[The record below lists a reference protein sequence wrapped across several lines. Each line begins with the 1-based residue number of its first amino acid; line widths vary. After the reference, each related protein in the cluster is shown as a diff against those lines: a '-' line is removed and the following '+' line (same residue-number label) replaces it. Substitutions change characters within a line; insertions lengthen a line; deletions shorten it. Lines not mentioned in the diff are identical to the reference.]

1 MSHVRRDERIDLLG
15 NIWLFSNCS
24 RQELDRIAGLTTPM
38 NVPPG
43 KVLAREGEGGSEFFV
58 VVEGTAE
65 ARINDELVGT
75 LSSGSFFGELA
86 LLDRGPR
93 TATVTATTVMTVL
106 VLSRPEFR
114 ELIVDAIPSV
124 TRKMISVLGAR
135 LRQADQRATR
145 ELASV

>member
-15 NIWLFSNCS
+15 KIWLFSNCS
-24 RQELDRIAGLTTPM
+24 LKELDRIAALATPM
-38 NVPPG
+38 NVAPG

-65 ARINDELVGT
+65 ARINEELVGT
-75 LSSGSFFGELA
+75 LSPGSFFGELA

-93 TATVTATTVMTVL
+93 TATVTASTVMTVL
-106 VLSRPEFR
+106 VLSRLEFH

-124 TRKMISVLGAR
+124 TRKMIYVLGAR
-135 LRQADQRATR
+135 LRQAAQRASR
-145 ELASV
+145 ELTNA

>member
-1 MSHVRRDERIDLLG
+1 MAHIRRDERIDLLSKV
-15 NIWLFSNCS
+15 WLFSNCS
-24 RQELDRIAGLTTPM
+24 MKELDRIAGLTTPM
-38 NVPPG
+38 NVAPG

-58 VVEGTAE
+58 VVEGTAV
-65 ARINDELVGT
+65 AKINDELVGT
-75 LSSGSFFGELA
+75 LSPGSFFGELA

-93 TATVTATTVMTVL
+93 TATVTASTAMTVL
-106 VLSRPEFR
+106 VLSRPEFH

-145 ELASV
+145 ELTNV